1 MHKNAEKL
9 REKLTAKFPV
19 TTPGCSMVKIA
30 HLDDVFS
37 DVFEPQASPVE
48 AQSLQQKEKRRNQ
61 KRFKTRK
68 A

>member
-48 AQSLQQKEKRRNQ
+48 AQSLQKKKKRRNQ